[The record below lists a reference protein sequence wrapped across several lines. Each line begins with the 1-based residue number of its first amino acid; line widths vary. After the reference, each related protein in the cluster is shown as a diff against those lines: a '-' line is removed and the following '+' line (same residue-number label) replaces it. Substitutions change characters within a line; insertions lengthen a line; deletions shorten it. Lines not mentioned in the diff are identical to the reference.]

1 MIGSVMKMENIHYT
15 RGNNMKKE
23 TMIASFIEGI
33 ALNSVMKSFGIEF
46 FSKNW
51 IIIFLVVGSI
61 LAIINVTIFR
71 EGDE

>member
-1 MIGSVMKMENIHYT
+1 
-15 RGNNMKKE
+15 MKKE
-23 TMIASFIEGI
+23 TIIASFIEGI
-33 ALNSVMKSFGIEF
+33 ALNSVMKFGIEF

-61 LAIINVTIFR
+61 LAIINVTVFG

>member
-1 MIGSVMKMENIHYT
+1 MGNIHYT

-61 LAIINVTIFR
+61 LAIINVTVFG
-71 EGDE
+71 EWDE

>member
-1 MIGSVMKMENIHYT
+1 
-15 RGNNMKKE
+15 MKKE

-61 LAIINVTIFR
+61 LAIINNIVFG
-71 EGDE
+71 EWDD

>member
-1 MIGSVMKMENIHYT
+1 
-15 RGNNMKKE
+15 MKKE
-23 TMIASFIEGI
+23 TMSASFIEGI

-61 LAIINVTIFR
+61 LAIINVTVFG

>member
-1 MIGSVMKMENIHYT
+1 
-15 RGNNMKKE
+15 MKKE

-33 ALNSVMKSFGIEF
+33 AFNSVMKSFGIES

-51 IIIFLVVGSI
+51 IIILLVAGSI
-61 LAIINVTIFR
+61 LSIINVTVFG

>member
-1 MIGSVMKMENIHYT
+1 MVGSVMKMENIHYT

-23 TMIASFIEGI
+23 TMIVSFIEGI
-33 ALNSVMKSFGIEF
+33 ALSSVMKSFGIEF

-51 IIIFLVVGSI
+51 IIIFLVGGSI
-61 LAIINVTIFR
+61 LAIISVTVFG